1 MTTVV
6 ERLTELLER
15 RRAIEDLPT
24 DRRYTERQRWLFESV
39 EVLLLRALAQE
50 DGDGGGS

>member
-1 MTTVV
+1 MSAAV
-6 ERLTELLER
+6 ERLTELLTR

-24 DRRYTERQRWLFESV
+24 ERRYTERQRWLHESV

-50 DGDGGGS
+50 NGE